1 MTIPDHILV
10 CIQGRQ
16 LQQCGGGGGGGDD
29 DDDDDDEHLGLSP
42 NSPNAPRPCRRT
54 RCAP

>member
-29 DDDDDDEHLGLSP
+29 DDDDDEHLGLSP